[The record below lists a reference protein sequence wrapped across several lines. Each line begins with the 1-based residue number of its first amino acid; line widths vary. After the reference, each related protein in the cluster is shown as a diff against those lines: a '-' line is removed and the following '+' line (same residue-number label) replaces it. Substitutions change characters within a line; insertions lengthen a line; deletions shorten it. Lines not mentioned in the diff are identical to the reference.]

1 MSGAG
6 LLFNNQVVVIA
17 GAGNGTGEK
26 LAGFFA
32 SRGASVLFNDENASF
47 ADSVVT
53 TIRKSGGKATAGSF
67 PNAKG
72 DKIID
77 RAIQTYGSIHVL
89 INNPACRTAQHT
101 SFKDLSDAEWD
112 TIQKVKNIICPFGMN
127 QTDVLLQ
134 TYVFGAYKVIPSNA
148 ACYSVRDPSF
158 SENCEF

>member
-1 MSGAG
+1 MSDTG

-17 GAGNGTGEK
+17 GAGNDTGKK

-53 TIRKSGGKATAGSF
+53 AIRKSGGKATSGSF
-67 PNAKG
+67 SHTKG

-89 INNPACRTAQHT
+89 INNPASRTAQHT

-112 TIQKVKNIICPFGMN
+112 TVQKVKSTIRLFGN
-127 QTDVLLQ
+127 ELD
-134 TYVFGAYKVIPSNA
+134 
-148 ACYSVRDPSF
+148 
-158 SENCEF
+158 